1 MSAHK
6 HDASP
11 SDCADF
17 LEQIVFLIDN
27 ELAEAD
33 ADQVKHHLQTCN
45 PCLETYDQQRIVKAV
60 VARSCTEV
68 APGDLRAKIMV
79 QIQELRTRS

>member
-1 MSAHK
+1 MSAHE
-6 HDASP
+6 HDTSA

-27 ELAEAD
+27 ELAAAD
-33 ADQVKHHLQTCN
+33 ADQVRIHLQSCS

-68 APGDLRAKIMV
+68 APGELRSKIMV
-79 QIQELRTRS
+79 QIQELRTRF

>member
-11 SDCADF
+11 TDCADF

-27 ELAEAD
+27 ELTAAD

-45 PCLETYDQQRIVKAV
+45 PCLETYDQQSIVKAV

>member
-1 MSAHK
+1 MSPHK
-6 HDASP
+6 HEASATE
-11 SDCADF
+11 CADF

-27 ELAEAD
+27 ELGAADVAE
-33 ADQVKHHLQTCN
+33 VKQHLQSCT

-60 VARSCTEV
+60 VARSCAEV

-79 QIQELRTRS
+79 QIQALRTES